1 MTYEPNADN
10 PVDFTWEREWRL
22 HADELRFDSSCAS
35 IIVPDAEW
43 EARML
48 ADHEDDQD
56 WNVLAYSQIM
66 DSSLAE
72 LLREPFK
79 WTITALREA

>member
-1 MTYEPNADN
+1 
-10 PVDFTWEREWRL
+10 
-22 HADELRFDSSCAS
+22 
-35 IIVPDAEW
+35 
-43 EARML
+43 ML